1 MILQKT
7 IIRPFVFSG
16 NGLHT
21 GLFAQVKVS
30 PAPENHGIVFC
41 RTDLN
46 NTLIPAKSKYVTN
59 TNRSTTLSKD
69 NADVITV
76 EHLLSAL
83 YAVGIENALIEI
95 DNIELPILDGSSS
108 FFIRQLTPDN
118 ILELQQAKNFQKI
131 NDVIEWVDAETGAE
145 YILLPHEDFSVTCLI
160 DFPSKLIK
168 HQYAVLNHLNE
179 YNNEVAKAKT
189 FCFLH
194 EIEYL
199 YNKGLIK
206 GGNLTNAL
214 VFSESAISLER
225 INWLANTFHQQA
237 NSIPEMG
244 ILNPLFQTYD
254 NEAARHKIL
263 DVIGDIALT
272 QTYFDGKLICY
283 KPGHTSNVKFA
294 QYLVNKFA
302 SNPISV

>member
-1 MILQKT
+1 VILQKT
-7 IIRPFVFSG
+7 IVKSFSFSG

-21 GLFAQVKVS
+21 GEFSTVTVH

-41 RTDLN
+41 RTDLGRVM
-46 NTLIPAKSKYVTN
+46 IPAQSKYVTN
-59 TNRSTTLSKD
+59 TNRSTTLT
-69 NADVITV
+69 NELVDVITV

-83 YAVGIENALIEI
+83 YAKGIDNVLIEI
-95 DNIELPILDGSSS
+95 DNLELPILDGSCSL
-108 FFIRQLTPDN
+108 FIKNLSDDN
-118 ILELQQAKNFQKI
+118 IIELNEPKRFQKI
-131 NDVIEWVDAETGAE
+131 PDVIEWTDAETGAE

-168 HQYAVLNHLNE
+168 HQYAVMNHWSE
-179 YNNEVAKAKT
+179 YTTEIANAKT

-194 EIEYL
+194 EIEFL

-214 VFSESAISLER
+214 VFSESAISNEKA
-225 INWLANTFHQQA
+225 NWLAKTFHQQA
-237 NSIPEMG
+237 NSIPDMG
-244 ILNPLFQTYD
+244 VLNPLFQSYD

-263 DVIGDIALT
+263 DVIGDLALT

-294 QYLVNKFA
+294 QFLVDKY
-302 SNPISV
+302 IHVSVTA